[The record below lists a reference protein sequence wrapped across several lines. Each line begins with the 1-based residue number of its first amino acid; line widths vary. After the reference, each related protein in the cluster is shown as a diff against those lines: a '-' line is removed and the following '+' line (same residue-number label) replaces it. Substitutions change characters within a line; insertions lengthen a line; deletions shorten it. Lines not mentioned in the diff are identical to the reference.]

1 MCMVYALLDID
12 VSGRFETPFVTY
24 LYKPYYIGKGS
35 LESRVH
41 WHKNESV
48 RLKSKGHKLSYKN
61 NKILKYLKTHDDI
74 DFVVVDFES
83 EEESYLAEHES
94 IESIGLLNLTNC
106 MSGGIGSSFGKWY
119 YNDLIGNRYHISN
132 DDPIID
138 KLSLIKEKGTSDK
151 VIMSINE
158 HGDVIP
164 LTKEEYDP
172 EVHIMFHTGRKRT
185 DETRSKISKG
195 KLAYTFTDE
204 HIENMTIA
212 NRIIAK
218 RVHLGAKRK
227 DSTKEAISK
236 SRTGEKSKVAKT
248 WKFVDP
254 NGNEYIFK
262 GGFSKFCS
270 MMNLSP
276 QRMRTN
282 KGKIISKATNKGHLN
297 ESVLNTEGWWC
308 DHTEDEPNLCF
319 FFIKKSVE
327 SRMKCL

>member
-1 MCMVYALLDID
+1 MSVVYALLDTSKRGKFITPY
-12 VSGRFETPFVTY
+12 VSF
-24 LYKPYYIGKGS
+24 LYKPYYIGKGTEKRP
-35 LESRVH
+35 LDHLYEAEYAKG
-41 WHKNESV
+41 KN
-48 RLKSKGHKLSYKN
+48 SYKT
-61 NKILKYLKTHDDI
+61 NKI
-74 DFVVVDFES
+74 
-83 EEESYLAEHES
+83 
-94 IESIGLLNLTNC
+94 
-106 MSGGIGSSFGKWY
+106 
-119 YNDLIGNRYHISN
+119 
-132 DDPIID
+132 
-138 KLSLIKEKGTSDK
+138 LSLIKNGQDFSYVYFHCDSEREAYDK
-151 VIMSINE
+151 EEELINLFGRYFDGGILCNITLGGE
-158 HGDVIP
+158 INVKAGYIHCLDNSTGYNVYVSVDDKRIGKTLSPLCRRGHVPCVDENGDVYFS
-164 LTKEEYDP
+164 TQNEYKIGMHT
-172 EVHIMFHTGRKRT
+172 HIHTGRKRT

-204 HIENMTIA
+204 HIENIIIA
-212 NRIIAK
+212 NQINDK
-218 RVHLGAKRK
+218 LNQLGVKRK